1 MNRSESLLAVLRI
14 RLRALFFRRRTQR
27 RIDEEVED
35 HIVRLTADRMARG
48 LSQSEARRLALEA
61 FGDPRARTAELRA
74 LYGVADRPARRA
86 WVWDSPWQDVRY
98 GLRSLLHAPGFT
110 FTALFTLAVGIGAIS
125 VTFSVFHS
133 VLLRPLP
140 YDDPA
145 GLVLLFETDRARG
158 TTSEGASAPDYLD
171 WLERTRS
178 FSELAAMRFENKVLG
193 DGDRPERLAT
203 MRVSSSWFRMIGVAP
218 ELGRSFAADDDPES
232 AARVALISAAL
243 FESRFSSDPG
253 VVGRTIRLD
262 DQPTMVVGVMPRAAQ
277 LTGSLVD
284 LWEPLRLS
292 QVEQAN
298 RGQHS
303 LIAFGR
309 LAPGV
314 SVERAQAE
322 MIDVMAQL
330 ESEYREDNVNRS
342 VRVAPIQEELVA
354 GIEGALVVLMVA
366 VGLVQLI
373 VCANV
378 ANLALARARRRRRE
392 MSVRTAL
399 GASSGRLVRQLLTE
413 SLVLAI
419 LGGAAGLGLAYWG
432 LKVVVAMGPGEIPR
446 LAEASID
453 PAVISVISA
462 ITLATG
468 ILFGIGP
475 ALRAARSSG
484 ESSLVG
490 RMQPFAASGGR
501 LRHALASAEM
511 ALAVVLVIGAGL
523 LLRSLGELRSID
535 PGFEPQG
542 VLTAKFDLPDA
553 RYQFPKGWPWLDWP
567 RATTFFDDLLREVR
581 SVPGVEDAVLAVN
594 GPMSSGWTTT
604 ITVVGAEPVAD
615 ENRDEAGF
623 RPVSAGYF
631 EMLEIPILNGRSFE
645 NTDRS
650 GMPLVAVV
658 NASFARQY
666 FGDGDPLGERLKIF
680 GVEREVVGVV
690 RDVAYRGLARGMQS
704 AVYLPLEQNPISGLT
719 LLTRSTVDPRTLSRS
734 LRDAVARVDGD
745 LALYSETTLN
755 EALLESSSIE
765 RFSTLLLSFFAGI
778 AMLLAAVG
786 LFGVLSYAVAQ
797 RRREIGV
804 RMALGADAFRLVA
817 SVLRDGLVA
826 VGIGMVAG
834 LAGAAALTRLM
845 RSMLFHVDALDPI
858 TFAIVP
864 AILLGVAALACWLPA
879 RRAMTIDPIEIL
891 RQE

>member
-1 MNRSESLLAVLRI
+1 MKHPESLWAVLRI
-14 RLRALFFRRRTQR
+14 RLRALLLRRRTLR
-27 RIDEEVED
+27 SIDDEIEAHLES
-35 HIVRLTADRMARG
+35 LTADRMADG
-48 LSQSEARRLALEA
+48 LPRREAHRLALQA
-61 FGDPRARTAELRA
+61 FGDRGAIEAELRA
-74 LYGVADRPARRA
+74 LYAVSDRPERRPWA
-86 WVWDSPWQDVRY
+86 WDSPWQDVRY
-98 GLRSLLHAPGFT
+98 GLRSLWHAPGFT
-110 FTALFTLAVGIGAIS
+110 LTALFTLAVGIGAIS

-140 YDDPA
+140 YDDPS
-145 GLVLLFETDRARG
+145 GLVLLYETDRARG
-158 TTSEGASAPDYLD
+158 TRSEGASAPDYLD

-178 FSELAAMRFENKVLG
+178 FEQLAAMRFENKVLG

-203 MRVSSSWFRMIGVAP
+203 MRVSSSWFPMIGVAP
-218 ELGRSFAADDDPES
+218 EVGRGFTPDDDPEG
-232 AARVALISAAL
+232 AARVALISRSL
-243 FESRFSSDPG
+243 FESRFGSDPAI
-253 VVGRTIRLD
+253 VGRTIRLD
-262 DQPTMVVGVMPRAAQ
+262 DLPTTVVGVMPSAAQ
-277 LTGSLVD
+277 LTGSPVD

-292 QVEQAN
+292 PSERAN

-309 LAPGV
+309 LAAGV
-314 SVERAQAE
+314 DVERAQAE
-322 MIDVMAQL
+322 MADVMAQL
-330 ESEYREDNVNRS
+330 EAEYPEDNVNRS

-354 GIEGALVVLMVA
+354 GIEGALFVLMAA

-399 GASSGRLVRQLLTE
+399 GASNGRLVRQLLTE
-413 SLVLAI
+413 SLVLAM
-419 LGGAAGLGLAYWG
+419 LGGALGLALASWG
-432 LKVVVAMGPGEIPR
+432 LRVVVAMGPSEIPR
-446 LAEASID
+446 LADAAID
-453 PAVISVISA
+453 PVVLAVICA

-475 ALRAARSSG
+475 ALRLARSSG

-490 RMQPFAASGGR
+490 RMQRFSASSGR

-523 LLRSLGELRSID
+523 LLRSLGELRSVD
-535 PGFEPQG
+535 PGFEPEG

-553 RYQFPKGWPWLDWP
+553 RYEFPDGWPWLDWP

-581 SVPGVEDAVLAVN
+581 SVPGVEEAALALN
-594 GPMSSGWTTT
+594 GPMSAGWTTT
-604 ITVVGAEPVAD
+604 VTVVGAEPVAD
-615 ENRDEAGF
+615 EDRDEAGF

-631 EMLEIPILNGRSFE
+631 EMLGIPVLKGRSFQD
-645 NTDRS
+645 TDRS
-650 GMPLVAVV
+650 GMPLVAAV

-666 FGDGDPLGERLKIF
+666 FGDADPIGERLKIF
-680 GVEREVVGVV
+680 GVERQVVGVV

-704 AVYLPLEQNPISGLT
+704 AVYLPLEQNPLSGLT
-719 LLTRSTVDPRTLSRS
+719 LLTRSSVDPRTLSRS

-745 LALYSETTLN
+745 LALYSETTLSA
-755 EALLESSSIE
+755 ALSESASIE
-765 RFSTLLLSFFAGI
+765 RFSTLLLSFFASI

-786 LFGVLSYAVAQ
+786 LFGVLSYSVAQ

-804 RMALGADAFRLVA
+804 RMALGADAYRLVA
-817 SVLRDGLVA
+817 GVLRDGLVA
-826 VGIGMVAG
+826 VGIGLVAG

-845 RSMLFHVDALDPI
+845 RSMLFQVDALDPV
-858 TFAIVP
+858 TFAVVP
-864 AILLGVAALACWLPA
+864 AVLLGVAALACWLPA
-879 RRAMTIDPIEIL
+879 RRAMSIDPIEIL